1 MVTMRIILTI
11 LEAVACL
18 LAFAVALYVL
28 LKKHSANCPCDTC
41 DHLTHKGKWSKKYFR
56 YDCDMQADGFDVPPQ
71 YCRDYVERKRGGQ
84 DDV

>member
-1 MVTMRIILTI
+1 MGTIRIILTI

-28 LKKHSANCPCDTC
+28 LKKPRANCPCDTC
-41 DHLTHKGKWSKKYFR
+41 DHLMRKGKWNRKYFR
-56 YDCDMQADGFDVPPQ
+56 YDCDMLEDGFDVTPQ
-71 YCRDYVERKRGGQ
+71 YCRDYVERKSGGQ